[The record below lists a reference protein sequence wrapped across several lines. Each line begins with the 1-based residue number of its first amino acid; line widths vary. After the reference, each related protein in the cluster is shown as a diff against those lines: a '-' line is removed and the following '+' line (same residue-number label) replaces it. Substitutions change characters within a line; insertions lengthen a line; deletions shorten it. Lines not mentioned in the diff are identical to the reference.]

1 MLGEKRQLQGI
12 LIAALFFLAM
22 LGSFV
27 PDPFRVLSNT
37 EDGPSLGKTKIA
49 TISDYLRVNTRY
61 VALAPLLRG
70 IIGYKLGSSLS
81 PKVYIGRNDHLYYA
95 DEQAAAQ
102 SAGAIYRRL
111 EVLHFV
117 EMAAVLQRTL
127 SRRDVKLVVAI
138 PPNAQSIAV
147 EDLPWSSNKQWPLE
161 YDLALTEL
169 HKRGAKV
176 VDLKAA
182 LLALND
188 GNAVYRKTDTHW
200 NTLGSVLSFNLVVA
214 DAEHPEWR
222 VDTDAVVG
230 PVSPARGGDLARF
243 MGMQNYWSDSAPSFI
258 LPPDTD
264 WEKVNIL
271 RTLPYGGWAYS
282 YAYERRRSLAKAR
295 VLMLGNSF
303 TKDYWLPL
311 FQHAKIDRIGWMHH
325 GQCTFDFNALEQFEP
340 TLVILA
346 VTERLLPCSLSAWPS
361 GLERP
366 EATSATPD

>member
-1 MLGEKRQLQGI
+1 MQCL
-12 LIAALFFLAM
+12 AAL
-22 LGSFV
+22 S
-27 PDPFRVLSNT
+27 RILSGFYPIRKH
-37 EDGPSLGKTKIA
+37 GPSLGKTKNA

-243 MGMQNYWSDSAPSFI
+243 MGMQNYWSDWRLLSFSRQTPTGRRSTSCVHFPMEVGLI
-258 LPPDTD
+258 AMHTSVGDR
-264 WEKVNIL
+264 W
-271 RTLPYGGWAYS
+271 
-282 YAYERRRSLAKAR
+282 RRRA
-295 VLMLGNSF
+295 F
-303 TKDYWLPL
+303 
-311 FQHAKIDRIGWMHH
+311 
-325 GQCTFDFNALEQFEP
+325 
-340 TLVILA
+340 
-346 VTERLLPCSLSAWPS
+346 
-361 GLERP
+361 
-366 EATSATPD
+366 